1 MRVDSV
7 SPHLSQIFPLPE
19 NFLTKLAIVGA
30 MCHASDGLIVAVFS
44 HAEEW
49 RERESFMC
57 CSRSFQILP
66 IPHLPAQLI
75 LSLGYYQEGAWQ
87 SSMTEKRS
95 RTPRPRV
102 GINLF
107 DKISHKRFA
116 WLSFS
121 WMLPLPCISE
131 GVKNEHVSNIMQTE
145 SSQNVK
151 VSSDRP
157 LLMCWKHEKIMQPLQ
172 VLGVRTTLVT
182 CLLSEHRRCSNQ
194 ACSYDN
200 EFIAWPADI
209 GIIFPHKAGFS
220 PNSSSQKGLASFYSR
235 FQHY

>member
-1 MRVDSV
+1 
-7 SPHLSQIFPLPE
+7 
-19 NFLTKLAIVGA
+19 
-30 MCHASDGLIVAVFS
+30 MCHASDGLIVSVFS
-44 HAEEW
+44 DAEER
-49 RERESFMC
+49 REKESFMC
-57 CSRSFQILP
+57 CSRSFKILP

-131 GVKNEHVSNIMQTE
+131 GVKNKHVSNIMQTE
-145 SSQNVK
+145 STENVE
-151 VSSDRP
+151 VSSDGV
-157 LLMCWKHEKIMQPLQ
+157 LLMCWKRTEKKQPLQ
-172 VLGVRTTLVT
+172 VLGVRMTVLA
-182 CLLSEHRRCSNQ
+182 CPFSEH
-194 ACSYDN
+194 
-200 EFIAWPADI
+200 
-209 GIIFPHKAGFS
+209 
-220 PNSSSQKGLASFYSR
+220 
-235 FQHY
+235 

>member
-1 MRVDSV
+1 
-7 SPHLSQIFPLPE
+7 
-19 NFLTKLAIVGA
+19 
-30 MCHASDGLIVAVFS
+30 
-44 HAEEW
+44 
-49 RERESFMC
+49 
-57 CSRSFQILP
+57 
-66 IPHLPAQLI
+66 
-75 LSLGYYQEGAWQ
+75 
-87 SSMTEKRS
+87 MTEKRS

-107 DKISHKRFA
+107 DKISHKWFA

-157 LLMCWKHEKIMQPLQ
+157 LLMCWKHEEIMQPLQ

-235 FQHY
+235 FQHYWHRADVWCIIWDAEN